1 MLVFS
6 TNQLLHYGTS
16 GQEFCLILSFLKNDS
31 LTFPTAVFQIH
42 DLRHNFIYITIYAD
56 NANLFSKCGSASDLW
71 QQLELASKTYK
82 TKAGSG
88 LLISMLEKV
97 NLFHLS
103 GLITLMLLKWK

>member
-1 MLVFS
+1 MCWS
-6 TNQLLHYGTS
+6 PPQTQLLHYGTS

-31 LTFPTAVFQIH
+31 LTFPTVFQIH
-42 DLRHNFIYITIYAD
+42 DLCHDFIYITIYAD

-97 NLFHLS
+97 NLFYLS
-103 GLITLMLLKWK
+103 DLITLMLLK